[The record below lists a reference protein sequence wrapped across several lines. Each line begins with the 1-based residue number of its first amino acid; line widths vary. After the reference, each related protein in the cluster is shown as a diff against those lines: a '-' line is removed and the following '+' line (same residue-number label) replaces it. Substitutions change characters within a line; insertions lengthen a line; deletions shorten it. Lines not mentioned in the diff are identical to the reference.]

1 MGEVHPLSE
10 LRREFIA
17 DGDHSALRAT
27 WHRESGFVV
36 VSLWRGDTCVGT
48 SHLTPKE
55 AGRLATFITGGLA
68 DLATEWHGLTRQPAK
83 DLSGPRS
90 LAGCR
95 GLCVGGGPAPL
106 NPLNRSPEPFVAGRS
121 LPSRQ
126 AKTQQP
132 SARSAADLVRSQI
145 WAIPSQSC

>member
-10 LRREFIA
+10 HRREFIA

-48 SHLTPKE
+48 SHLTAKE

-68 DLATEWHGLTRQPAK
+68 DLATEWHGSNPTASQRPVRATFSSR
-83 DLSGPRS
+83 LSRLVRWWRASAAQSLES
-90 LAGCR
+90 LAR
-95 GLCVGGGPAPL
+95 TL
-106 NPLNRSPEPFVAGRS
+106 
-121 LPSRQ
+121 SR
-126 AKTQQP
+126 
-132 SARSAADLVRSQI
+132 
-145 WAIPSQSC
+145 